1 MKPHTE
7 HHTEQE
13 ERNGAQDEFRARER
27 YRHSVTIGQILLII
41 AVISGWYFASGPLL
55 DPFFIGTPVGVA
67 KVLIKD
73 LADPTFYNDL
83 RVTGIEML
91 LGYLV
96 GGLSGIALGVMFA
109 RWRLAAD
116 IADPFFSGLNS
127 LPRIALAPLLVIWF
141 GIDMGSKIVLAA
153 TLVFFLTFFT
163 TLAGIRNV
171 DRALIDVARV
181 VGASQ
186 RQIFRYVMLPGAAAW
201 VINGL
206 KMSLPYALIGVIVGE
221 FLVSSSGLGY
231 RLNFYSTSYNVNGTF
246 AMLIVMMALMM
257 GLNAAMGLVE
267 RHALRW
273 RTEAAEMIAPY

>member
-1 MKPHTE
+1 MNTSAE
-7 HHTEQE
+7 NQE
-13 ERNGAQDEFRARER
+13 FYESQKDRHARQR
-27 YRHSVTIGQILLII
+27 YRRNVLIGQLILII
-41 AVISGWYFASGPLL
+41 VVISFWHFGSGPLI
-55 DPFFIGTPVGVA
+55 DPFFIGSPIGVA
-67 KVLIKD
+67 NVLIND
-73 LADPTFYNDL
+73 LSDPRFYNDL
-83 RVTGIEML
+83 RVTGTEMT

-96 GGLSGIALGVMFA
+96 GGLSGIALGVLFA

-116 IADPFFSGLNS
+116 VADPFFSGLNS

-141 GIDMGSKIVLAA
+141 GIDMGSKVVLAA

-163 TLAGIRNV
+163 TLSGIRNV
-171 DRALIDVARV
+171 DPALVDVARV
-181 VGASQ
+181 VGASE

-231 RLNFYSTSYNVNGTF
+231 RLNFYSTSYNTNGTF

-257 GLNAAMGLVE
+257 GLNALMGLFE
-267 RHALRW
+267 RYALRW
-273 RTEAAEMIAPY
+273 QTETAGMFQTY